1 MLGHAVQAEP
11 GPQHAG
17 GLGQLRGVHDAIG
30 AARLGGG
37 REAKLTLHL
46 QPLHGAR
53 DGALADAVG
62 AGSLAGEYICI
73 HDSMF
78 WGASQV
84 RMRPGRERESL
95 TQQLVT
101 RL

>member
-1 MLGHAVQAEP
+1 MGVACGGWSGRA
-11 GPQHAG
+11 AG
-17 GLGQLRGVHDAIG
+17 R
-30 AARLGGG
+30 
-37 REAKLTLHL
+37 
-46 QPLHGAR
+46 P
-53 DGALADAVG
+53 VG

>member
-62 AGSLAGEYICI
+62 AGQFGLRSEAEQGEAGQTEI
-73 HDSMF
+73 
-78 WGASQV
+78 A
-84 RMRPGRERESL
+84 L
-95 TQQLVT
+95 
-101 RL
+101 